1 MITSMGELIR
11 EFRLRA
17 EPLEL
22 RIDVPAS
29 GPLNATVAIIGEA
42 PGEREKA
49 TGMPFMGGA
58 GQLLWDALRRINLKR
73 SDVYSTNVVKRQV
86 STHSERNAPDE
97 GKMHVQK
104 HELSNWQNLLRWE
117 LAQLPNLKY
126 VLALGNMALEALT
139 SESGITDWRGS
150 VLPMKLGD
158 REVYVIPTFNP
169 AFPIREP
176 KVEIIFRF
184 DIGRL
189 GRVMTNGYKM
199 PLITPIL
206 NPSFNEAIQWID
218 KMQDEKKPVSL
229 DIEVITDETACIGLA
244 NDKTTG
250 MCISLRTLK
259 ANRYS
264 VIEEREILKRLQ
276 VLFNADDTRIVAQ
289 NGSFDSYFLWCR
301 DRLQIKRVWF
311 DTLLAHHALYPSLPH
326 NLGFLTSQY
335 TDHPFYKDEKTRWR
349 EGGNIDEFWEYNVK
363 DCCITLAVQERLER
377 ELKEQGLEPL
387 FHNHIMRLQPHLVRM
402 TTGGMLADVEL
413 KEKIAEEL
421 REEVSRLVNKF
432 HDAVHVA
439 TGDIEYNPSPRSA
452 PQLRDLLFGRLKL
465 VGRGLTVDATNRKRM
480 LDHHKTPE
488 EAKQVIR
495 ILDQFKR
502 EDKFLGTYAEM
513 QIDEDNRV
521 RCDWKQFG
529 TTRAPGRLSSSGVM
543 WGSGTN
549 LQNQPDRAHAMF
561 IADRGYV
568 LFYFDLSQAEARYVG
583 WEARID
589 KWKQQFEH
597 ARLNPGSYDC
607 HRALASD
614 MWGIP
619 YDDVPKKDRTEDGT
633 PTRRFIAKRCRHGL
647 NYRMGPDRL
656 AETTGLPLNEA
667 HSAYNIY
674 HRITPE
680 LRRWWAELE
689 HEVKKTKTLFNA
701 FGRRLMVL
709 ERIDENA
716 LESIVAFKP
725 QSSIGDKVSSVI
737 YQSESDD
744 KWPRHARIL
753 LNVHDA
759 LVGIAREDVAK
770 TALSICK
777 RYAESPIMVRGEPLI
792 IPADCKMSVP
802 GEDGIHRWSTLKEV
816 HIEY

>member
-1 MITSMGELIR
+1 MTLTIAELLR
-11 EFRLRA
+11 EYRLRA
-17 EPLEL
+17 ESLDMQV
-22 RIDVPAS
+22 DVSAA
-29 GPLNATVAIIGEA
+29 GPINATVAIIGEA

-73 SDVYSTNVVKRQV
+73 SDVYSTNVVKRQL
-86 STHSERNAPDE
+86 STHKDRDAPDD
-97 GKMHVQK
+97 GKPHVQK

-117 LAQLPNLKY
+117 LSQLPNLKY

-139 SESGITDWRGS
+139 DKSGITDWRGS
-150 VLPMKLGD
+150 VLSVKFD
-158 REVYVIPTFNP
+158 NREIYVIPTYNP
-169 AFPIREP
+169 AFPLREP
-176 KVEIIFRF
+176 KTEIVFRF

-199 PLITPIL
+199 PDIACVL
-206 NPSFNEAIQWID
+206 NPTLDEAIQWVD

-229 DIEVITDETACIGLA
+229 DIEVITNETACIGLA
-244 NDKTTG
+244 NEKTRG
-250 MCISLRTLK
+250 MCISLRGLK
-259 ANRYS
+259 HNRYS
-264 VIEEREILKRLQ
+264 VTDERQLLQ
-276 VLFNADDTRIVAQ
+276 RFQRFFDDPSTRIVAQ

-301 DRLQIKRVWF
+301 DRLQIRRVWF

-335 TDHPFYKDEKTRWR
+335 TDHPFYKDEKERWR

-363 DCCITLAVQERLER
+363 DCCITLSVYERLER
-377 ELKEQGLEPL
+377 ELQDQGLEKF
-387 FHNHIMRLQPHLVRM
+387 FHSHIMRLQPHLVRM
-402 TTGGMLADVEL
+402 TACGVLADVDL

-421 REEVSRLVNKF
+421 REEVSRLITEF
-432 HDAVHVA
+432 HAKVGIA
-439 TGDIEYNPSPRSA
+439 TGEMEYRPSPRSA
-452 PQLRDLLFGRLKL
+452 PQLRELFFARLKL
-465 VGRGLTVDATNRKRM
+465 VGRGISVDATNRKRM
-480 LDHHKTPE
+480 LDHHRTSN
-488 EAKQVIR
+488 EAKDVITT
-495 ILDQFKR
+495 LDKFKR

-513 QIDEDNRV
+513 DLDHDNRI
-521 RCDWKQFG
+521 RCDWKQYG
-529 TTRAPGRLSSSGVM
+529 TTRAPGRLSSSSVM
-543 WGSGTN
+543 WGVGTN
-549 LQNQPDRAHAMF
+549 LQNQPERAHAMF
-561 IADRGYV
+561 IADPGYV
-568 LFYFDLSQAEARYVG
+568 FFYFDLSQAEARYVG

-589 KWKQQFEH
+589 KWKEQFER

-614 MWGIP
+614 MWGVP
-619 YDDVPKKDRTEDGT
+619 YDDVPKKDRLEDGT
-633 PTRRFIAKRCRHGL
+633 VTRRFIAKRCRHGL

-667 HSAYNIY
+667 HSSYNIY

-680 LRRWWAELE
+680 LRKWWAELE
-689 HEVKKTKTLFNA
+689 SEVKRTKMLFNA

-709 ERIDENA
+709 ERIDENS

-744 KWPRHARIL
+744 DWPRHARIL

-770 TALSICK
+770 TALAICK

-792 IPADCKMSVP
+792 VPADCKLSVP
-802 GEDGIHRWSTLKEV
+802 GPDGVHRWSTLKEV
-816 HIEY
+816 IL